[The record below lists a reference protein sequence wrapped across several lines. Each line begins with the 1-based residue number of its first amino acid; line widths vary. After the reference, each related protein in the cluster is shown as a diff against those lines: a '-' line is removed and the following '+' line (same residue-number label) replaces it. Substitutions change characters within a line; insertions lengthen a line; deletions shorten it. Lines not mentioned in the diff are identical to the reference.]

1 LADRAAKVTP
11 IALKSGWFSLSV
23 RNVLGM
29 ADEPRKIHIT
39 RKGQQFGPYP
49 EDIAKQYLSEGKLK
63 GSDLAWH
70 AGADGWKTLEKL
82 LAGEEETKAAEP
94 PPTPAVVPP
103 TEDGPPPDTAVHISR
118 EGEKHGPYKYE
129 TAKVHLEGGQLLPTD
144 SAWHEGMDGW
154 KPLGELYPQVVPG
167 STGQITVTPS
177 QSGGVAT
184 YSPYDEE
191 TQKSTQFM
199 TLGILAI
206 VGVVLPM
213 VMFSPAF
220 KIHFPNFDLGEKSAE
235 FIIAMI
241 GPLIVGITL
250 AAMAKTAKDPVR
262 CSVALGLS
270 LVLLI
275 ILFSTQGSS
284 FAVGSFHGQP
294 IIFFI
299 GLTALLMGCYAR
311 HYRPSNLPA
320 YVIAVVGG
328 GFLVLSCLVPA
339 KGQGVPLIDTFKAFK
354 GSVILGLA
362 MMAGLSLKIAASVIC
377 FTTTRAKSSHQV
389 ATQSDLAI
397 KLLIGGI
404 ILAQAI
410 LLLGMFI
417 EIFKSPLNFG
427 PKLSTCVSLLIA
439 HIKSLAG
446 EGGLYLVPA
455 LAGSCLLIGSAAKAR

>member
-1 LADRAAKVTP
+1 
-11 IALKSGWFSLSV
+11 
-23 RNVLGM
+23 M

-49 EDIAKQYLSEGKLK
+49 EDIAKQYLSEGKLQ

-70 AGADGWKTLEKL
+70 AGADGWKPLEEL
-82 LAGEEETKAAEP
+82 LAGEEETKTAEP
-94 PPTPAVVPP
+94 PPTPAPVPT
-103 TEDGPPPDTAVHISR
+103 TEAASAGPPPDTAVHISR

-129 TAKVHLEGGQLLPTD
+129 TAKTHLEGGQLLPTD
-144 SAWHEGMDGW
+144 SAWYEGMDGW

-167 STGQITVTPS
+167 STGQITATFVP
-177 QSGGVAT
+177 QPAVAGT

-199 TLGILAI
+199 TLGILGI

-213 VMFSPAF
+213 VMFSPF
-220 KIHFPNFDLGEKSAE
+220 KIAFPNFDLGGGKSAE
-235 FIIAMI
+235 YIIAMI
-241 GPLIVGITL
+241 GPLIVGITV

-262 CSVALGLS
+262 CSLALGLS
-270 LVLLI
+270 LVLMI
-275 ILFSTQGSS
+275 IIASTRGGG
-284 FAVGSFHGQP
+284 FTDGSFHGQP

-311 HYRPSNLPA
+311 HYRPTNLPA
-320 YVIAVVGG
+320 YIIAVVGG

-354 GSVILGLA
+354 GSVVVGLA
-362 MMAGLSLKIAASVIC
+362 MMAGLGLKIAASVIC
-377 FTTTRAKSSHQV
+377 FTTTRAKSSHEV
-389 ATQSDLAI
+389 ATKSDLSI

-404 ILAQAI
+404 ILAHVI

-417 EIFKSPLNFG
+417 TTFKSPLDFG
-427 PKLSTCVSLLIA
+427 PKLSFCVTMIIGL
-439 HIKSLAG
+439 IKSLAG

>member
-1 LADRAAKVTP
+1 MV
-11 IALKSGWFSLSV
+11 
-23 RNVLGM
+23 
-29 ADEPRKIHIT
+29 DETRKIHIT

-49 EDIAKQYLSEGKLK
+49 EDIAKQYLSEGKLQ

-70 AGADGWKTLEKL
+70 AGADGWKPLEKL
-82 LAGEEETKAAEP
+82 LAGEEETKTAEP
-94 PPTPAVVPP
+94 PPTPAAVPP

-154 KPLGELYPQVVPG
+154 KPLGELYPQVAPG

-206 VGVVLPM
+206 VGVVLPT
-213 VMFSPAF
+213 VIFNPSF
-220 KIHFPNFDLGEKSAE
+220 KIHFPNFDLGGKSAE
-235 FIIAMI
+235 NIITMI

-250 AAMAKTAKDPVR
+250 AVMAKTAKDPMR

-275 ILFSTQGSS
+275 ILFSIEGGGVAASS
-284 FAVGSFHGQP
+284 FQGQP

-320 YVIAVVGG
+320 YVIAMVGG
-328 GFLVLSCLVPA
+328 GFLVLSCLLPA

-354 GSVILGLA
+354 GSAIMGLA
-362 MMAGLSLKIAASVIC
+362 MMAGLGLKMAASYIC
-377 FTTTRAKSSHQV
+377 FVTTREKSSHTV
-389 ATQSDLAI
+389 AAKSDLSI
-397 KLLIGGI
+397 KLLIGSI
-404 ILAQAI
+404 ILTHAI
-410 LLLGMFI
+410 LLLGGFI
-417 EIFKSPLNFG
+417 NAFKGDGDFG
-427 PKLSTCVSLLIA
+427 LKLSSCVTLTIELI
-439 HIKSLAG
+439 KNLTRD
-446 EGGLYLVPA
+446 GGLYLVPA
-455 LAGSCLLIGSAAKAR
+455 LAGSCLLISCTTKVRESCAGWDTRDKWQ

>member
-1 LADRAAKVTP
+1 
-11 IALKSGWFSLSV
+11 
-23 RNVLGM
+23 M

-49 EDIAKQYLSEGKLK
+49 EDIAKQYLDEGTLIKT
-63 GSDLAWH
+63 DLAWH
-70 AGADGWKTLEKL
+70 AGADGWKPLGEL
-82 LAGEEETKAAEP
+82 LADEQETKAAEP
-94 PPTPAVVPP
+94 PPTPAAVPP
-103 TEDGPPPDTAVHISR
+103 TEAASAGPPADTAVHISR

-129 TAKVHLEGGQLLPTD
+129 TAKTHLEGGQLLPTD
-144 SAWHEGMDGW
+144 SAWYEGMDGW
-154 KPLGELYPQVVPG
+154 KPLAELYPQVVPS
-167 STGQITVTPS
+167 STGKIAATPG

-206 VGVVLPM
+206 MGVVLPM
-213 VMFSPAF
+213 VMFSPF
-220 KIHFPNFDLGEKSAE
+220 KIQFPNFDLGGKSAE
-235 FIIAMI
+235 YIIAMI
-241 GPLIVGITL
+241 GTLIVGITL

-275 ILFSTQGSS
+275 IITSTQGGG
-284 FAVGSFHGQP
+284 FTNGSFQGQP

-320 YVIAVVGG
+320 YIIAVVGG

-354 GSVILGLA
+354 GSVVMGLA
-362 MMAGLSLKIAASVIC
+362 MMAGLGLKIAASVIC
-377 FTTTRAKSSHQV
+377 FVTTRAKSSHEV
-389 ATQSDLAI
+389 ATKSDLSI

-404 ILAQAI
+404 ILAHAI

-417 EIFKSPLNFG
+417 DIFKSPLDFG
-427 PKLSTCVSLLIA
+427 SKLSLCVTMTIA
-439 HIKSLAG
+439 LIKSLAG
-446 EGGLYLVPA
+446 DGGLYLVPA

>member
-1 LADRAAKVTP
+1 
-11 IALKSGWFSLSV
+11 
-23 RNVLGM
+23 M

-49 EDIAKQYLSEGKLK
+49 EDIAKQYLGEGTLLET
-63 GSDLAWH
+63 DLAWH
-70 AGADGWKTLEKL
+70 AGADGWKPLGEL

-129 TAKVHLEGGQLLPTD
+129 TAKIHLEGGQLLPTD
-144 SAWHEGMDGW
+144 SAWHEGLEGW
-154 KPLGELYPQVVPG
+154 KPLGEIYPQVVPG
-167 STGQITVTPS
+167 STQDLAATTAAQPTGH
-177 QSGGVAT
+177 AT
-184 YSPYDEE
+184 YNSYDEE

-220 KIHFPNFDLGEKSAE
+220 NIDFPNFDLEGKSAE
-235 FIIAMI
+235 YIIAMI

-262 CSVALGLS
+262 CGVALGLS
-270 LVLLI
+270 LVLMI
-275 ILFSTQGSS
+275 IITSTQRDG
-284 FAVGSFHGQP
+284 FTNGSFQGQP

-299 GLTALLMGCYAR
+299 GLTAMLMGCYAR

-320 YVIAVVGG
+320 YIIAVVGG

-339 KGQGVPLIDTFKAFK
+339 KGQSVPLIETFKAFK
-354 GSVILGLA
+354 GSVVVGLA
-362 MMAGLSLKIAASVIC
+362 MMAGLGLKIAASVIC

-389 ATQSDLAI
+389 ATKSDLAI
-397 KLLIGGI
+397 KLLIGGL

-410 LLLGMFI
+410 ILLGMFI
-417 EIFKSPLNFG
+417 DIFKGGGNFG
-427 PKLSTCVSLLIA
+427 PKLSFCVTMTIA
-439 HIKSLAG
+439 LIKSLAG